1 VVLTLG
7 LVLLLAGLVV
17 GAFYGTLEFVQIK
30 DTSSRFCALLR
41 TARAQAANEG
51 RRFRI
56 RFDPETTQPQVTF
69 EPDPLG
75 EPGEFRNVLTWW
87 ARAAELAGGVRVQRC
102 ELTGAAAFAGL
113 DPSQLA
119 DDEEGSERAALT
131 FYPDGSSDSA
141 CIVLAHDD
149 EEHPW
154 AVEITLNGVD
164 GTISTRQID
173 AEEYFSEAP

>member
-1 VVLTLG
+1 MVLALG

-41 TARAQAANEG
+41 TARAEAANRG
-51 RRFRI
+51 KRFRLG
-56 RFDPETTQPQVTF
+56 FEPETTQPQVSF

-75 EPGEFRNVLTWW
+75 QPGQFVNVQAWW
-87 ARAAELAGGVRVQRC
+87 VRAAELAAGVRVARC
-102 ELTGAAAFAGL
+102 ERTGVGAFADL
-113 DPSQLA
+113 DARRPGTDQADSELA
-119 DDEEGSERAALT
+119 ELT

-141 CIVLAHDD
+141 RIVLTHDD

-164 GTISTRQID
+164 GTLSTRQID
-173 AEEYFSEAP
+173 TQEELLEAP